1 MKQNIAI
8 AGATGFI
15 GRWFIDRYKNEFNI
29 TALSRKKV
37 ANNNQ
42 SAVKWKQVDLYSISS
57 TTEAL
62 ANIDVAIYLVHSMM
76 PSTRL
81 NQGSFED
88 TDILLADNFSRAS
101 EQCNLKQIIYVGG
114 ILPKDEYTIS
124 KHLQSRYEVEK
135 TLGSRTTPLTS
146 IRAGIIIGPN
156 GSSFRIVQKLVKNL
170 PVMACPEWTK
180 SLNQPIDILD
190 ALKIIKSCIGNEK
203 TFNKPLEIGGDQV
216 ITYMD
221 LLNITAK
228 KMNKKRLIFS
238 LSFITVG
245 LSKLWVSL
253 ITSTSKFLVSPLI
266 ESLKHKMTIN
276 PENSIGFNINYIS
289 VEDSVEKALNS
300 KEKIPI
306 NPEFVNLKKEKNT
319 VRSVQRIANPSNRSI
334 DFVARIYPIWLKKR
348 FADLLKANYD
358 GKFIKF
364 SFLLIP
370 LLELKVI
377 KSRSDDNRKLFYI
390 TGGWLVKRTSLG
402 WLEFR
407 SVLNNEYMIAGIHE
421 YVPSLPWYIYKHTQA
436 KLHLIVMKR
445 FEKFLFS
452 VPKKYSK
459 NIKQN

>member
-421 YVPSLPWYIYKHTQA
+421 YVPSLPWYIYKYTQA

>member
-1 MKQNIAI
+1 LKQNIAI

>member
-276 PENSIGFNINYIS
+276 PENSIDFNINYIS

-364 SFLLIP
+364 SFLFIP

-421 YVPSLPWYIYKHTQA
+421 YVPSLPWYIYKYTQA

>member
-62 ANIDVAIYLVHSMM
+62 ANIDIAIYLVHSMM

-101 EQCNLKQIIYVGG
+101 EQCNLKQIIYLGG

-276 PENSIGFNINYIS
+276 PENSIDFNINYIS

-421 YVPSLPWYIYKHTQA
+421 YVPSLPWYIYKYTQA

>member
-1 MKQNIAI
+1 MKQTIAI

-15 GRWFIDRYKNEFNI
+15 GKWFIDRYKNEFNI
-29 TALSRKKV
+29 TALSRNKV
-37 ANNNQ
+37 LNKNQ
-42 SAVKWKQVDLYSISS
+42 DPVKWKQVDLYSISS
-57 TTEAL
+57 TTAVL
-62 ANIDVAIYLVHSMM
+62 AEVDVAIYLVHSMM

-88 TDILLADNFSRAS
+88 TDILLADNFSRAA
-101 EQCNLKQIIYVGG
+101 EICKLKQIIYVGG
-114 ILPKDEYTIS
+114 ILPKDEHTIS

-135 TLGSRTTPLTS
+135 TLGSKTTPLTS

-276 PENSIGFNINYIS
+276 PENSIDFNINYIS

-421 YVPSLPWYIYKHTQA
+421 YVPSLPWYIYKYTQA

>member
-348 FADLLKANYD
+348 FADLLKVNYD

-421 YVPSLPWYIYKHTQA
+421 YVPSLPWYIYKYTQA

>member
-1 MKQNIAI
+1 LKQNIAI

-101 EQCNLKQIIYVGG
+101 EQCNLKQIIYLGG

-276 PENSIGFNINYIS
+276 PENSIDFNINYIS

-421 YVPSLPWYIYKHTQA
+421 YVPSLPWYIYKYTQA

>member
-1 MKQNIAI
+1 LKQNIAI

-101 EQCNLKQIIYVGG
+101 EQCNLKQIIYLGG

>member
-62 ANIDVAIYLVHSMM
+62 ANIDIAIYLVHSMM

-421 YVPSLPWYIYKHTQA
+421 YVPSLPWYIYKYTQA

>member
-1 MKQNIAI
+1 LKKNIAI

-15 GRWFIDRYKNEFNI
+15 GKWLIDRYKNEFNI
-29 TALSRKKV
+29 TALSRNKV
-37 ANNNQ
+37 LNNDQ
-42 SAVKWKQVDLYSISS
+42 GPVKWKQVDLYSISS
-57 TTEAL
+57 TTEVL
-62 ANIDVAIYLVHSMM
+62 SEVDVAIYLVHSMM

-88 TDILLADNFSRAS
+88 TDILLADNFSRAA
-101 EQCNLKQIIYVGG
+101 EKCKLKQIIYVGG
-114 ILPKDEYTIS
+114 ILPKDEQTIS

-203 TFNKPLEIGGDQV
+203 VYNKPLEIGGDQI

-221 LLNITAK
+221 LLKITAK
-228 KMNKKRLIFS
+228 KMNKKRFIFS

-253 ITSTSKFLVSPLI
+253 ITGTSKFLVSPLI
-266 ESLKHKMTIN
+266 ESLKHKMTLN
-276 PENSIGFNINYIS
+276 SDNSIDFSINYIS
-289 VEDSVEKALNS
+289 VEDSVEKALNC
-300 KEKIPI
+300 KERIPI
-306 NPEFVNLKKEKNT
+306 NPEFVNVKKEKNT
-319 VRSVQRIANPSNRSI
+319 VRSVQRIANPSNRSTE
-334 DFVARIYPIWLKKR
+334 FVARIYPIWLTKT
-348 FADLLKANYD
+348 FANILNANFD
-358 GKFIKF
+358 GKYIKF
-364 SFLLIP
+364 NFLSIS

-377 KSRSDDNRKLFYI
+377 KSRSDEKRQLFFI
-390 TGGWLVKRTSLG
+390 TGGLLVKRTEIG

-407 SVLNNEYMIAGIHE
+407 SVLDNKYLIAGIHE
-421 YVPSLPWYIYKHTQA
+421 FVPRLPWFFYKYTQA
-436 KLHLIVMKR
+436 KVHLIVMKQ
-445 FEKFLFS
+445 FEKFLLK
-452 VPKKYSK
+452 VPKKYAR
-459 NIKQN
+459 NIKKS

>member
-1 MKQNIAI
+1 LKQNIAI

-348 FADLLKANYD
+348 FADLLKVNYD

-421 YVPSLPWYIYKHTQA
+421 YVPSLPWYIYKYTQA

>member
-62 ANIDVAIYLVHSMM
+62 ANIDIAIYLVHSMM

-221 LLNITAK
+221 LLKITAK

-421 YVPSLPWYIYKHTQA
+421 YVPSLPWYIYKYTQA

>member
-1 MKQNIAI
+1 LKQNIAI

-101 EQCNLKQIIYVGG
+101 EQCNLKQIIYLGG

-276 PENSIGFNINYIS
+276 PENSIDFNINYIS